1 MFLAAKNRCLPVGRQ
16 SIPLVWIFDHY
27 SFYLKSQTNGNTEEN
42 IQQTGRPPCPEQVP
56 AAGIPT
62 YRPLQHGAASPAQ
75 GAGPAIGSAARRGRA
90 AAHRLWVSEGAG
102 EERTPSGIR
111 SDEGTFR
118 QPEPTAPAGT
128 RQRHRT
134 AGETD
139 CTDSAGSPAALKIF
153 AR

>member
-56 AAGIPT
+56 AAGIPP

-75 GAGPAIGSAARRGRA
+75 GFGPAIGSEARRGRA
-90 AAHRLWVSEGAG
+90 AAHCLWVSEGAG
-102 EERTPSGIR
+102 KERTPSGIR
-111 SDEGTFR
+111 PAERIVR
-118 QPEPTAPAGT
+118 QPEPADPAGT

-139 CTDSAGSPAALKIF
+139 CTGTAGSPAALKIF